1 MKGGGA
7 VRTKYGLN
15 NKTKKV
21 EKIRQV
27 YLQNMVDKTSREA
40 RSLRGGDRIFSYQ
53 SFLVKGSII
62 FFLAPFFPPIFNPLF
77 FPTAILPEIKSKH
90 NQTIH

>member
-1 MKGGGA
+1 MNEGGGA

-40 RSLRGGDRIFSYQ
+40 RSLRGGGTEFSLT
-53 SFLVKGSII
+53 SPSW
-62 FFLAPFFPPIFNPLF
+62 
-77 FPTAILPEIKSKH
+77 
-90 NQTIH
+90 

>member
-7 VRTKYGLN
+7 VWTKYGLN

-27 YLQNMVDKTSREA
+27 YLQNIADKTSREA
-40 RSLRGGDRIFSYQ
+40 RIYSYQ